1 MGEAHLSTEQPETVQ
16 EARLS
21 SADVNPR
28 RSGRPEG
35 APRQGPRQ
43 AVGLIWSV
51 RDRAVFDRLATDGR
65 RFRTTS
71 PIGVRFA
78 AESRPE
84 LPPIPPRVAFAIN
97 RSVGDAVARNRLRRR
112 IRMIL
117 RAESAKG
124 LPSGTYL
131 VTARPGAGELS
142 FAAVSDA
149 VVDLCDQI
157 RRAERRRG

>member
-35 APRQGPRQ
+35 APGQGPRQ

-51 RDRAVFDRLATDGR
+51 RDRAVFDRLATDGC
-65 RFRTTS
+65 RFRTIA
-71 PIGVRFA
+71 PVGVRFA
-78 AESRPE
+78 SDSRQKSIAS
-84 LPPIPPRVAFAIN
+84 PPCVAFAIN
-97 RSVGDAVARNRLRRR
+97 RTVGDAVTRNRLRRR
-112 IRMIL
+112 IRMIF
-117 RAESAKG
+117 RSEAAMG
-124 LPSGTYL
+124 LPAGTYL

-142 FAAVSDA
+142 FASLEVA
-149 VVDLCDQI
+149 VVDLCEQI
-157 RRAERRRG
+157 RLAERRRG

>member
-16 EARLS
+16 EARVPP
-21 SADVNPR
+21 ADVNPR

-65 RFRTTS
+65 RFRTIA
-71 PIGVRFA
+71 PVGVRFA
-78 AESRPE
+78 PDSRQKSHTS
-84 LPPIPPRVAFAIN
+84 PPCVAFAIN
-97 RSVGDAVARNRLRRR
+97 RTVGDAVTRNRLRRR

-117 RAESAKG
+117 RSEAAKG
-124 LPSGTYL
+124 LPAGTYL
-131 VTARPGAGELS
+131 VTARPGASELS
-142 FAAVSDA
+142 FDSLSVAI
-149 VVDLCDQI
+149 VDLCQQI
-157 RRAERRRG
+157 RRAESRHG